1 MSCRVFL
8 ISFLFLLNGS
18 VYAATSIKSLQS
30 TRTLVESSN
39 NHQTQLPKRCSK
51 RRSAKIYLPKKSR
64 NSSFRR
70 DGKRK
75 SMQPKKRL
83 ERKGD
88 PVQPTVQ
95 LVNPL
100 HDAGLSPQADYGISY
115 QDRNDLIYADSDHQ
129 VLSSEKSLQ
138 TTSFVGDDALMRV

>member
-1 MSCRVFL
+1 MFCRVFF
-8 ISFLFLLNGS
+8 ISFLLLSSGS
-18 VYAATSIKSLQS
+18 MHAVTAVKLPPLIYGIMQVSDH
-30 TRTLVESSN
+30 N
-39 NHQTQLPKRCSK
+39 QTQLPKRYPK

-70 DGKRK
+70 DRKRK

-83 ERKGD
+83 EQRGD